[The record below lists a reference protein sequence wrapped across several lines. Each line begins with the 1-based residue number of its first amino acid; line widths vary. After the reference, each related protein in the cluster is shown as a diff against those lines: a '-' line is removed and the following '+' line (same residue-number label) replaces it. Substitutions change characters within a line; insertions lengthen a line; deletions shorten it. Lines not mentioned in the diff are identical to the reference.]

1 MKTNKKVRIAIIM
14 GSDSDLLIMKDAAD
28 FLREVGVG
36 FEVLILSAHRTPEAT
51 AGYAKSASKRGIKV
65 IIAAAGGAAHLGGVI
80 ASFFPLPVIGVPIKT
95 STLLGVDSL
104 YSFVQMPPG
113 VPVATVGINGAK
125 NAAILAAQ
133 ILATGDKQIES
144 QIRAYK
150 RKIEKSV
157 LAKSQTLQKI
167 GVDSYLKNK
176 KNDQIKDNSDR
187 N

>member
-1 MKTNKKVRIAIIM
+1 
-14 GSDSDLLIMKDAAD
+14 
-28 FLREVGVG
+28 
-36 FEVLILSAHRTPEAT
+36 
-51 AGYAKSASKRGIKV
+51 
-65 IIAAAGGAAHLGGVI
+65 
-80 ASFFPLPVIGVPIKT
+80 
-95 STLLGVDSL
+95 
-104 YSFVQMPPG
+104 MPPG

-187 N
+187 NTKRFKNS